1 MQLVF
6 VFICQHRLIKDFEEL
21 ENKLQTKVVPKGQAI
36 VLVPSI
42 ELIVAAFLLIAF
54 LAAVL
59 STKLKIPYTL
69 ILVLTGVVI
78 TLVASLFTLQG
89 GSFENLISQLRSLCA
104 QLLQGGGGGLFV
116 GVVVP
121 PLIFEAMIHLRAS
134 DLRAV
139 IKPSLAL
146 ATVGVLIATGVGGLI
161 LWKIVGLSPY
171 VSFLFAALIAPTDTV
186 TVLEVFRRVKVPSK
200 LSTLLDTEAAFNDA
214 TGIVLFTI
222 ILSTVGLH
230 QISVTQT
237 VLNFG
242 FTLGAGV
249 LIGLAIAF
257 LGELLSSLIEDKV
270 AETILAVAVVYGSYA
285 LATGIGASGLIA
297 VAVAGLYFG
306 NFTMRSA
313 MEPASKET
321 VTTFWQ
327 IAAFLSN
334 SIAFLIIGFE
344 TNIITLSQSVLLIA
358 VAYGAVTIARAA
370 TVYPI
375 LGIFNKFGDK
385 ISAVWSNVA
394 MLGGVRGALSI
405 ALVATITTSAVI
417 SQGDINTIDTMVL
430 GVAFISIVFQVPLLL
445 NYVRKRMP
453 QTNTASEKEID
464 EQFESMVAHM
474 EELRKLKTEGKISNE
489 EFTKRIDENKKKLDE
504 LIATSPVTVETRKI
518 IRARAAALYNSF
530 PKRPKRKTNEKET
543 KTKTAKE

>member
-1 MQLVF
+1 M
-6 VFICQHRLIKDFEEL
+6 
-21 ENKLQTKVVPKGQAI
+21 
-36 VLVPSI
+36 
-42 ELIVAAFLLIAF
+42 AF

-59 STKLKIPYTL
+59 STRLKIPYTL
-69 ILVLTGVVI
+69 ILVLTGVII
-78 TLVASLFTLQG
+78 TVVASAFTMQG
-89 GSFENLISQLRSLCA
+89 GSFENLISQLRLLCA

-116 GVVVP
+116 GFVVP

-134 DLRAV
+134 DVRAV

-146 ATVGVLIATGVGGLI
+146 ATIGVLIATGVGGFI
-161 LWKIVGLSPY
+161 LWKVVGLSPY

-222 ILSTVGLH
+222 ILSTVGL
-230 QISVTQT
+230 QKVAVTQT
-237 VLNFG
+237 VLSFG

-249 LIGLAIAF
+249 LIGLAVAF
-257 LGELLSSLIEDKV
+257 TGEVLTSLIADRV

-313 MEPASKET
+313 MEPASKEA
-321 VTTFWQ
+321 VTAFWQ
-327 IAAFLSN
+327 IAAFLGN

-344 TNIITLSQSVLLIA
+344 TNIITLSQSILIIGA
-358 VAYGAVTIARAA
+358 AYTAVTIARAA

-375 LGIFNKFGDK
+375 LAVFNKFGDK
-385 ISAVWSNVA
+385 ISTVWSNVA

-417 SQGDINTIDTMVL
+417 SKGDINTINTMVL
-430 GVAFISIVFQVPLLL
+430 GVAFISIMFQVPLLFR
-445 NYVRKRMP
+445 YVRKKIP
-453 QTNTASEKEID
+453 QTDTPSETEID
-464 EQFESMVAHM
+464 EQFDLIASHM
-474 EELRKLKTEGKISNE
+474 EEVRTLKAKGKISNE
-489 EFTKRIDENKKKLDE
+489 EFTRRIEENKQKLDE
-504 LIATSPVTVETRKI
+504 LIETSPITVETRKI
-518 IRARAAALYNSF
+518 ILARASALYNSF
-530 PKRPKRKTNEKET
+530 PKIPKH
-543 KTKTAKE
+543 KTKNKTKEAETETAKE

>member
-1 MQLVF
+1 M
-6 VFICQHRLIKDFEEL
+6 IKGFEEL
-21 ENKLQTKVVPKGQAI
+21 ENKLHAKVVTKVGGLL
-36 VLVPSI
+36 VLSI

-59 STKLKIPYTL
+59 STKLKVPYTL
-69 ILVLTGVVI
+69 VLVLTGVVI
-78 TLVASLFTLQG
+78 TVIASSFTLQG
-89 GSFENLISQLRSLCA
+89 GSFESLISQLRSLCA

-116 GVVVP
+116 GIVVP

-134 DLRAV
+134 DLRAI

-146 ATVGVLIATGVGGLI
+146 ATVGVLIATAVGGLI
-161 LWKIVGLSPY
+161 LWKGVGLSPT

-230 QISVTQT
+230 EISVTQT

-257 LGELLSSLIEDKV
+257 LGEILSSLIEDRV

-313 MEPASKET
+313 MEPASKEA

-327 IAAFLSN
+327 IAAFLGN

-344 TNIITLSQSVLLIA
+344 TNIIALSQSVLLIA
-358 VAYGAVTIARAA
+358 VAYSAVTVARAA

-375 LGIFNKFGDK
+375 LAVFNKFGDK
-385 ISAVWSNVA
+385 ISAVWRNIA

-417 SQGDINTIDTMVL
+417 SKGDINTIDTMVL
-430 GVAFISIVFQVPLLL
+430 GVAFISIVFQVPLLFR
-445 NYVRKRMP
+445 YVRKKIP
-453 QTNTASEKEID
+453 QTEAVAETEID
-464 EQFESMVAHM
+464 EQFELIASHM
-474 EELRKLKTEGKISNE
+474 EEVRKLKSEGKISNE
-489 EFTKRIDENKKKLDE
+489 EFTKRIEENKKKLDR
-504 LIATSPVTVETRKI
+504 LITTSPVTIETRKI
-518 IRARAAALYNSF
+518 IRARASALYNSF
-530 PKRPKRKTNEKET
+530 PKRPKRKTKDKNREA
-543 KTKTAKE
+543 KTKTAQD

>member
-1 MQLVF
+1 MV
-6 VFICQHRLIKDFEEL
+6 
-21 ENKLQTKVVPKGQAI
+21 

-42 ELIVAAFLLIAF
+42 ELIVAAFLLMAF

-59 STKLKIPYTL
+59 STRLRIPYTL
-69 ILVLTGVVI
+69 VLVLTGIAI
-78 TLVASLFTLQG
+78 TVVASSFTLEG

-104 QLLQGGGGGLFV
+104 QLLEGGGVGLFV

-146 ATVGVLIATGVGGLI
+146 ATVGVLIATSVGGLI
-161 LWKIVGLSPY
+161 LWKGVGLSPY
-171 VSFLFAALIAPTDTV
+171 VSFLFAALIAPTDAV

-222 ILSTVGLH
+222 ILSTVGL
-230 QISVTQT
+230 QKVAVTQT
-237 VLNFG
+237 VLSFG
-242 FTLGAGV
+242 FILGAGV
-249 LIGLAIAF
+249 LIGLAVAF
-257 LGELLSSLIEDKV
+257 LGEVLSSLIADRV

-313 MEPASKET
+313 METASKEA

-327 IAAFLSN
+327 IAAFLGN

-344 TNIITLSQSVLLIA
+344 TNIITLSQSVLII
-358 VAYGAVTIARAA
+358 VAAYAAVTLARAA

-375 LGIFNKFGDK
+375 LAVFNKFGDK
-385 ISAVWSNVA
+385 ISVVWRNIA

-417 SQGDINTIDTMVL
+417 SKGDINTINTMVL
-430 GVAFISIVFQVPLLL
+430 GVAFISIVFQVPLLFR
-445 NYVRKRMP
+445 YVRKKIP
-453 QTNTASEKEID
+453 QTDTVSETKID
-464 EQFESMVAHM
+464 EQFNLIASHM
-474 EELRKLKTEGKISNE
+474 EEVRKLKSEGKISNE
-489 EFTKRIDENKKKLDE
+489 EFTKRIEENKKKLDE
-504 LIATSPVTVETRKI
+504 LIATSPITVETRKI
-518 IRARAAALYNSF
+518 ILARASALYNSF
-530 PKRPKRKTNEKET
+530 PKMPKRKTKDKNKEA
-543 KTKTAKE
+543 KTKTTKD